1 MGVKSMLKA
10 DKEKIYPVHIA
21 MLLIF
26 FIVFI
31 WSVINPFVYY
41 SWFLESLPA
50 VLMVLVLAVTYKKF
64 TFTTF
69 VYSMVLAHTVIL
81 LIGAHYTYAQMPL
94 FNWLR
99 DNYHLSRN
107 YYDRVG
113 HFAQGFMPAFIIKE
127 YLLRAGYLK
136 KGKILS
142 FVVICICMAIS
153 AFHELLEFGASLVS
167 GIPGDVVLSTQG
179 DYWDTQW
186 DMFCAFIGVLISVF
200 ILGPL
205 HDSFIYK
212 YLNGK

>member
-1 MGVKSMLKA
+1 MNKTKE
-10 DKEKIYPVHIA
+10 EKISPVHIA
-21 MLLIF
+21 LLLIF

-31 WSVINPFVYY
+31 WSVINPFIYY

-81 LIGAHYTYAQMPL
+81 LIGAHYTYAKMPL

-99 DNYHLSRN
+99 DNYDLSRN

-113 HFAQGFMPAFIIKE
+113 HFAQGFMPAFVIKE

-136 KGKILS
+136 KGKMLS

-186 DMFCAFIGVLISVF
+186 DMFCAFVGALISVF
-200 ILGPL
+200 IFSPM
-205 HDSFIYK
+205 HDRFIDK
-212 YLNGK
+212 YLNDK